1 MKNLAVIIIGY
12 ILVLIAYVSSLTNS
26 YLIMQL
32 IGATT
37 LKWVLWVVA
46 IVFAIVGMILVAV
59 GSE

>member
-37 LKWVLWVVA
+37 LMWVLWVVA